1 MEGGGR
7 TNDIQVNPLN
17 ASSGR
22 LDELAALRASK
33 RKPPSPMIAGG
44 QKLVDDLLKKPPSI
58 WEKHAPI
65 KPGYYTGAAVGAAVN

>member
-44 QKLVDDLLKKPPSI
+44 IILVDSMLKKPPSI